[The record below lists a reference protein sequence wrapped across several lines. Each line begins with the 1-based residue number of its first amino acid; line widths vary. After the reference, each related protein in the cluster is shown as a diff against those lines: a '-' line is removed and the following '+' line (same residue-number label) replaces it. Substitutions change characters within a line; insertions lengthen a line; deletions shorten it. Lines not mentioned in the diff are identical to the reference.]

1 MIQNAVMG
9 SVDMPVDESGGIQAF
24 VADTV
29 VDATGVAVVM
39 SEEEQEKEE
48 ERNYI
53 RKGLL
58 AALVITVIIVAVAV
72 PLTIK
77 FSFSDP
83 GTKTILLTEAPTF
96 FTPAPTMLPTNMPS
110 PNDYPGMVD
119 TLWSISGPALI
130 ESGTPQN
137 QALDWI
143 ARDDGANRSPFDS
156 RFVQRYVLAVFYFS
170 TGGDQWLDC
179 VEGEQ
184 CNRGNYWL
192 SGDDECT
199 WGGIVCGETPAG
211 VFTINMGRSTGNGL
225 KGTIPTELSAIPTLD
240 ALRIENNQIIGTI
253 PTELGLLPRLTQ
265 LVAGNNQLVNPIP
278 SELLDKGMLQILTL
292 ERNKFE
298 GPIPDLS
305 GARNLELLFLYQN
318 DFSGE
323 IPAFFGSLQN
333 LELLDVSNNNLIG
346 KIPRELADMSSLGAF
361 YAVSNQLT
369 GGIPVEV
376 ISSGSLHTLNLT
388 DNSLTGTI
396 PNSIGLMGSLIPQ
409 RQRRAIWLRDN
420 DFFGTVPQTI
430 GDIPDLTE
438 LVLDGNDLTGTM
450 PASICSKETG
460 TTAKTFKLRLLAS
473 DCAKVDCRCSA
484 ACVCSR

>member
-1 MIQNAVMG
+1 MAAGAAAGAAGAAVARNAYGAPIQQQSTPPRPAAVSPYHGNGGGLPMEEYPMIQNAVMG

-72 PLTIK
+72 PLTMK
-77 FSFSDP
+77 FSDP

-211 VFTINMGRSTGNGL
+211 VFTINMG
-225 KGTIPTELSAIPTLD
+225 E
-240 ALRIENNQIIGTI
+240 
-253 PTELGLLPRLTQ
+253 
-265 LVAGNNQLVNPIP
+265 
-278 SELLDKGMLQILTL
+278 
-292 ERNKFE
+292 
-298 GPIPDLS
+298 
-305 GARNLELLFLYQN
+305 
-318 DFSGE
+318 
-323 IPAFFGSLQN
+323 
-333 LELLDVSNNNLIG
+333 
-346 KIPRELADMSSLGAF
+346 
-361 YAVSNQLT
+361 
-369 GGIPVEV
+369 
-376 ISSGSLHTLNLT
+376 
-388 DNSLTGTI
+388 
-396 PNSIGLMGSLIPQ
+396 
-409 RQRRAIWLRDN
+409 
-420 DFFGTVPQTI
+420 
-430 GDIPDLTE
+430 
-438 LVLDGNDLTGTM
+438 
-450 PASICSKETG
+450 
-460 TTAKTFKLRLLAS
+460 
-473 DCAKVDCRCSA
+473 
-484 ACVCSR
+484 

>member
-1 MIQNAVMG
+1 MTARSAHAPRAAPNGTLEDDVLLSKSKAAPGSASTAVDPAATAKMRGSRPGSGGDRGRRRGSGDRRPTEASTSAASGLASVRAAGTLGPLPNELNEFESGVIAKTRRRGGGGQQASRPSSRGGESSPLGSSKRSAGGGGGRDHGVAMAAGAAAGAAGAAVARNAYGAPIQQQSTPPRPAAVSPYHGNGGGVPMEEYPMIQNAVMG

-77 FSFSDP
+77 FSDP

-211 VFTINMGRSTGNGL
+211 VFTINMG
-225 KGTIPTELSAIPTLD
+225 E
-240 ALRIENNQIIGTI
+240 
-253 PTELGLLPRLTQ
+253 
-265 LVAGNNQLVNPIP
+265 
-278 SELLDKGMLQILTL
+278 
-292 ERNKFE
+292 
-298 GPIPDLS
+298 
-305 GARNLELLFLYQN
+305 
-318 DFSGE
+318 
-323 IPAFFGSLQN
+323 
-333 LELLDVSNNNLIG
+333 
-346 KIPRELADMSSLGAF
+346 
-361 YAVSNQLT
+361 
-369 GGIPVEV
+369 
-376 ISSGSLHTLNLT
+376 
-388 DNSLTGTI
+388 
-396 PNSIGLMGSLIPQ
+396 
-409 RQRRAIWLRDN
+409 
-420 DFFGTVPQTI
+420 
-430 GDIPDLTE
+430 
-438 LVLDGNDLTGTM
+438 
-450 PASICSKETG
+450 
-460 TTAKTFKLRLLAS
+460 
-473 DCAKVDCRCSA
+473 
-484 ACVCSR
+484 